1 MKPMN
6 FPERRNQRRKEA
18 LVRLE
23 DAFKKAKA
31 EFDGKKCI
39 QLEKA
44 IENTKAKISAGSR
57 FMEQSKIRRSGQ
69 RK

>member
-23 DAFKKAKA
+23 DALKKAKT

-39 QLEKA
+39 YLEKA
-44 IENTKAKISAGSR
+44 IDNTKEKIVSDSLFNYR
-57 FMEQSKIRRSGQ
+57 TKVRRSGR

>member
-23 DAFKKAKA
+23 DALKKAKD
-31 EFDGKKCI
+31 EKDGKKCI
-39 QLEKA
+39 QLEK
-44 IENTKAKISAGSR
+44 IIDNTKAKIQGD
-57 FMEQSKIRRSGQ
+57 MSGV
-69 RK
+69 RTKKTSGKR

>member
-18 LVRLE
+18 LIRLE
-23 DAFKKAKA
+23 DALKKAKA

-44 IENTKAKISAGSR
+44 IENTEAKIVEGSR
-57 FMEQSKIRRSGQ
+57 FGERSKIRRTGK
-69 RK
+69 R